1 MFRLFATLLLI
12 GVLLSGAGEI
22 CGLRLPLLDI
32 PFSLSRN
39 AHILH
44 IDRFLWFGWFCVTI
58 GIFAAIRLLSLP
70 KGYQFFSPIARKR
83 FQRFRS
89 IRRGWYSFLLILI
102 FCTAALMDQCLVGK
116 RALFVEMNDR
126 WYFPAFTQSVIPGSI
141 FGLTGNAAQA
151 EADYRLLHTH
161 QGETDSPSRVIMPP
175 IPYDPV
181 GDVAPFP
188 TEQLVQKDGILYRD
202 GTPFNGQASRLYS
215 QNGSD
220 QHLRLRFRKGVPD
233 GIAQGWDR
241 HHNEV
246 YSARY
251 SNGKLLS
258 ERYTGSGSAQD
269 FLSLTPENY
278 NLIHYHPSP
287 PLAGNHLLGT
297 NSQGADI
304 LANLFGG
311 LQINLKAVLIFLP
324 IVYGIGLT
332 IGMTM
337 GYFGGR
343 FDLFVQ
349 RCIEILAQIPFL
361 FVIMILSDLVPTEF
375 KGIFFTSGLLALF
388 GWTGISYILRTSTMK
403 EKARDYTAAA
413 RIMGASTPRVL
424 LTHILPNQLAII
436 VTLIPFSIASIILSL
451 TSLDY
456 LGFGL
461 PDTCPGWGRL
471 INDGLANLSSPWI
484 VASGFIALVSTL
496 LLVTFTGEAV
506 REAFDPQKF
515 TFYK

>member
-1 MFRLFATLLLI
+1 MLRLFAAILFL
-12 GVLLSGAGEI
+12 GFLLSGVGEL
-22 CGLRLPLLDI
+22 CGLRLPAVHI
-32 PFSLSRN
+32 PFTLAR
-39 AHILH
+39 AVGIFQIGH
-44 IDRFLWFGWFCVTI
+44 FLWFGWLCIAI
-58 GIFAAIRLLSLP
+58 GIFFSGRLLMLP
-70 KGYQFFSPIARKR
+70 KERSHFPPVMWRR

-89 IRRGWYSFLLILI
+89 IRRGWFSFLLLLF
-102 FCTAALMDQCLVGK
+102 FCATALLDQCLVGK
-116 RALFVEMNDR
+116 RALFVEMNGQF
-126 WYFPAFTQSVIPGSI
+126 YFPAFTRSIIPGSV
-141 FGLTGNAAQA
+141 FGMNGSSAQA
-151 EADYRLLHTH
+151 EADYRLLHAH
-161 QGETDSPSRVIMPP
+161 QGEKGFPSRVIMPP

-181 GDVAPFP
+181 GDATPFP
-188 TEQLVQKDGILYRD
+188 TEQLVQKNGILYFNNV
-202 GTPFNGQASRLYS
+202 PFNGQASRLYS
-215 QNGSD
+215 ENGAD
-220 QHLRLRFRKGVPD
+220 QHIRLRFRKGLTD

-241 HHNEV
+241 QRNEV

-251 SNGKLLS
+251 SKGKLLTES
-258 ERYTGSGSAQD
+258 YTGDGSIKD
-269 FLSLTPENY
+269 FLAQTPETHY
-278 NLIHYHPSP
+278 LVHYHPSP
-287 PLAGNHLLGT
+287 PLAGGHLLGT

-311 LQINLKAVLIFLP
+311 LQVNLQAVLIFLP

-332 IGMTM
+332 IGMAM

-343 FDLFVQ
+343 FDLLVQ

-361 FVIMILSDLVPTEF
+361 FIVMILSDLVPAEF
-375 KGIFFTSGLLALF
+375 KGIFFTAGLLALF

-403 EKARDYTAAA
+403 EKAGDYTAAA
-413 RIMGASTPRVL
+413 RIMGASTPRIL
-424 LTHILPNQLAII
+424 LTHILPNQLAVII
-436 VTLIPFSIASIILSL
+436 TLVPFSIASIILSL

-484 VASGFIALVSTL
+484 VTSGFVALVTTL

-506 REAFDPQKF
+506 REAFDPKKF